1 MKETLKV
8 DGKNKVSN
16 EFFDFHE
23 KVNTI
28 LEEQEEIFATHMAA
42 IKVGYCEFVL
52 LLLLWR
58 FRCYINYIYLSRK
71 MLSY

>member
-1 MKETLKV
+1 MKETLKMENP
-8 DGKNKVSN
+8 NKISN

-42 IKVGYCEFVL
+42 IKVEITPPL
-52 LLLLWR
+52 H
-58 FRCYINYIYLSRK
+58 
-71 MLSY
+71 